1 MPSSHKHRSRCPLA
15 STLDLFGDKWSLLIV
30 RDLIYFSKRSFKELE
45 QSWEQIPTSTLADRL
60 SKLEDLGII
69 SKELYQKRPAR
80 YQYLLTEKGLAL
92 IPAIKAMTLWG
103 QEHIE
108 STIEVVKVSNGV
120 ESLVAPGEYTLATK

>member
-1 MPSSHKHRSRCPLA
+1 MSNTNKHRSSCPLA
-15 STLDLFGDKWSLLIV
+15 SALDLFGDKWSLLIV
-30 RDLIYFSKRSFKELE
+30 RDLIYFDKRSFKEFEL
-45 QSWEQIPTSTLADRL
+45 SWERIPTSTLADRL
-60 SKLEDLGII
+60 SKLESLGVI

-80 YQYLLTEKGLAL
+80 YQYLLTEKGLTL

-120 ESLVAPGEYTLATK
+120 ETLVAPSEK